1 MYPSLSSQLN
11 DEHRRDLLH
20 EAVTERCAY
29 ALQQAHVRV
38 SEQPRTQTR
47 MRLIS
52 VDALLYQAGIGVA
65 EQGRT
70 ALGDCETS

>member
-1 MYPSLSSQLN
+1 MYPFLTSSIN

-20 EAVTERCAY
+20 EAVTQRLAQD
-29 ALQQAHVRV
+29 LQQAHVRV
-38 SEQPRTQTR
+38 SEQPQTQTR

-65 EQGRT
+65 EQGCA